1 MILENW
7 QYSRGDIYYANMEPH
22 VGSEQGGERPVVVL
36 QNDTGN
42 KYSPTLI
49 IATLTSRVDKKRHL
63 PTHVLLDHNPGLKV
77 PSIVQ
82 LEQIFTLDKQ
92 RVQRFVGRTS
102 EKEMNQ
108 IEMAIK
114 ISLAVP
120 HPCRTSKWYSRM
132 ESMSRHFFTKGE
144 DTNRENNPAMYH
156 AALYIR
162 RRKNDGKSI

>member
-1 MILENW
+1 MISKNW

-92 RVQRFVGRTS
+92 CVQRFVGQAS
-102 EKEMNQ
+102 EDEMNQ

-114 ISLAVP
+114 ISLGI
-120 HPCRTSKWYSRM
+120 T
-132 ESMSRHFFTKGE
+132 
-144 DTNRENNPAMYH
+144 
-156 AALYIR
+156 
-162 RRKNDGKSI
+162 

>member
-1 MILENW
+1 MISKNW

-77 PSIVQ
+77 PPIVQ
-82 LEQIFTLDKQ
+82 LEQIFTIDKR
-92 RVQRFVGRTS
+92 RVQRFAGQVS
-102 EKEMNQ
+102 EEEMNR
-108 IEMAIK
+108 IEKAIK
-114 ISLAVP
+114 VSLG
-120 HPCRTSKWYSRM
+120 
-132 ESMSRHFFTKGE
+132 MSREEEKTE
-144 DTNRENNPAMYH
+144 
-156 AALYIR
+156 
-162 RRKNDGKSI
+162 